1 MFQEDEVSGVEGSP
15 FTHVFCAVVHEDLDC
30 AVDLVRNLRFFE
42 PTSTIVV
49 YDGTGGSFLPQATL
63 LERLGAVLHPAPRP
77 MKWGRLH
84 EYVFDVFEYADDSY
98 SFDAL
103 TFVDSDQLLTRRGYA
118 KAVQAVFEQQPGAG
132 VLAMPNP
139 SIGEEWGLEL
149 EPTERAL
156 WESFLER
163 FPSGHEQH
171 FPSRWIFWPGTVFSR
186 ACADA
191 IREFRSDAAFIDI
204 LERSGAASEEIG
216 FSTLAA
222 LLGYGVLVRPWND
235 EWVRWRR
242 PLRVSEVAA
251 ALADPDCFWLHPV
264 KRQRDDPARA
274 YLRRSSNEY
283 QGFTP
288 APANEE
294 PVHPSRRGA
303 ATSTAARWRQ
313 RVGDRFIRRL
323 GE

>member
-1 MFQEDEVSGVEGSP
+1 MSQKDEVSGGEGSP
-15 FTHVFCAVVHEDLDC
+15 FTHVFCAVVHENLDC

-42 PTSTIVV
+42 PASAILV

-84 EYVFDVFEYADDSY
+84 ECVFDVFEYAADSC

-103 TFVDSDQLLTRRGYA
+103 TFVDSDQLLTRRGYV
-118 KAVQAVFEQQPGAG
+118 KAVRAVFDQRPGAG

-139 SIGEEWGLEL
+139 SIGKEWGVKLESK
-149 EPTERAL
+149 ERAL

-163 FPSGHEQH
+163 FPSGSEQH

-191 IREFRSDAAFIDI
+191 IREFRSDAAFIAI
-204 LERSGAASEEIG
+204 LERSGAVSEEIG

-222 LLGYGVLVRPWND
+222 LLGYGVFVRPWND
-235 EWVRWRR
+235 EWVRWRQ

-264 KRQRDDPARA
+264 KRQRDDPARV
-274 YLRRSSNEY
+274 YLRRSSNDY

-288 APANEE
+288 TRVQEQPGRT
-294 PVHPSRRGA
+294 SQRGA
-303 ATSTAARWRQ
+303 ATSTPAHWKQ
-313 RVGDRFIRRL
+313 RLGDRFFRRL
-323 GE
+323 GK